1 MIKTNDKKHEY
12 LLKIFQMLKKREG
25 IVIADKKTHF
35 NNTEIRMIYELIAA
49 KYEGRRLISSQL
61 ARILGVTRSAVS
73 QIVNRMEADGV
84 IVRIPDEKD
93 KKIAY
98 VELAESTLKTYEEDI
113 ATCTH
118 FVNGIIEEFGE
129 EKFDTMYELF
139 NAFID
144 IAAKKIE
151 EAQAK

>member
-1 MIKTNDKKHEY
+1 MIKNNDKKQEY

-25 IVIADKKTHF
+25 IVIGDKKTHF
-35 NNTEIRMIYELIAA
+35 NNTELRMIHELIVA

-113 ATCTH
+113 ATYTR
-118 FVNGIIEEFGE
+118 FVDGLIEEFGK

-139 NAFID
+139 NEFVD
-144 IAAKKIE
+144 LAAKKMKG
-151 EAQAK
+151 AQAK